1 MKNVNQYRTL
11 LVSSL
16 LLVFCLAGRPATAS
30 PIHLGQQAI
39 TRTDSVIDDI
49 TKVERQYKAAFISG
63 DSTLFLQCYTP
74 DACILAPNVPT
85 LCGDRGRL
93 QFYKGAR
100 QAGVRDAV
108 FTSLGLYGETS
119 EYVTQQGAVELFD
132 AAQHSVGKGKVLIV
146 WKKTAEGWRIF
157 RHMINFDSPMPPA
170 PPPALK

>member
-1 MKNVNQYRTL
+1 MKKGNQYRTL

-16 LLVFCLAGRPATAS
+16 LLAFCLAGRPADPS
-30 PIHLGQQAI
+30 PNESGARVI
-39 TRTDSVIDDI
+39 TRNDSVIDDI
-49 TKVERQYKAAFISG
+49 TKIERQYKAAFISG

-108 FTSLGLYGETS
+108 ITSLGLYGETS

-132 AAQHSVGKGKVLIV
+132 AAQHSIGKAKVLIV
-146 WKKTAEGWRIF
+146 WKNTAQGWRIF
-157 RHMINFDSPMPPA
+157 RHMLNFDSPMPP
-170 PPPALK
+170 PSSPK